1 MTFRGFLIRLGFVA
15 VVTWILVGFT
25 GSFGWALYLALTPI
39 AFHEIL
45 RPR

>member
-1 MTFRGFLIRLGFVA
+1 MSFRGFLIRLGFVA
-15 VVTWILVGFT
+15 VVTWILGAIS

-39 AFHEIL
+39 AYYEIL